1 MNKHKTVA
9 TFSPRGFG
17 CLALASRTRSFLAS
31 PTFSRPPSLRK
42 TQIRFPPRHKSV
54 VRHSPHL
61 LFSFLRRNKTRSDC
75 HCERD
80 RPTDQLSPIQNTF
93 SFPALVPSSH
103 IDPSLIISLFFPP
116 LRFTFFLRP
125 YTRSS
130 ALLSAGVSQ
139 AGVSDC
145 YKEK

>member
-75 HCERD
+75 HCEQD

-103 IDPSLIISLFFPP
+103 IDPSLIISLFFSPPP
-116 LRFTFFLRP
+116 LYFLFASVHSFLCSFVRGSFP
-125 YTRSS
+125 GRR
-130 ALLSAGVSQ
+130 
-139 AGVSDC
+139 
-145 YKEK
+145 E